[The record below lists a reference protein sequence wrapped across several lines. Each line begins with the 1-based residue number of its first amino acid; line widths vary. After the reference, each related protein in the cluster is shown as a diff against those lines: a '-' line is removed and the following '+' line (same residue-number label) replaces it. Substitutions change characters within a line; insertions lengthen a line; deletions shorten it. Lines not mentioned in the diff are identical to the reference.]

1 MKKLTEPVNTGA
13 ENLLDKIISRKRDED
28 YKNSL
33 TANKIY
39 IVARYK
45 NYNAEKARLE
55 KIGVSA
61 ISKEEDKA
69 AIHSAFNS
77 SFKKNIKKSE
87 LAKIYEECQSVCP
100 YCGDGKIEEID
111 HYIPKEHYPEFTLYP
126 GNLIPLCNKCNKKKS
141 DKFLDAGGKR
151 QFIYF
156 YCDKID
162 QYDFLDVEILYDSLD
177 IKNSIKVKYTADY
190 NKITDKYQREVVE
203 SHFYNLDLLNRFE
216 EAAINEISELVMVL
230 INQPERET
238 GKLNTYVSMTIIGN
252 MNTRLIQA
260 GKNDWK
266 YVLYR
271 KMTKTRFM
279 EDLVL
284 YVSGHE

>member
-39 IVARYK
+39 IVTRYK

-61 ISKEEDKA
+61 ISKEQDKA

-87 LAKIYEECQSVCP
+87 LAKIYEECKSVCP

-141 DKFLDAGGKR
+141 YKFLDAGGKR

-156 YCDKID
+156 YCDNID

-190 NKITDKYQREVVE
+190 SKITDKYQREIVK
-203 SHFYNLDLLNRFE
+203 SHFCNLDLLNRFE
-216 EAAINEISELVMVL
+216 EAAINEISDFVMVL

-238 GKLNTYVSMTIIGN
+238 GKLKACASMITNGN
-252 MNTRLIQA
+252 MKTRLTNA

-266 YVLYR
+266 YVLYQ

-284 YVSGHE
+284 YVSGNE